1 MEICIDGTPLLTNS
15 AGIKT
20 YLFHWIKSLRASQ
33 GDRQLC
39 VFPMIGELGLLDHE
53 HSVDGTIATR
63 VRLTA
68 VGQLNKT
75 THLDWLAAM
84 LSNRAEVFHVSNLLQ
99 NPPRKQLVTTTIHD
113 LTTWIVPELHTPQNV
128 AADRIFAERVVK
140 KAQRC
145 IAVSYSSRK
154 DAVEILGIPED
165 KIDVIHHGVA
175 DSYIEVSDGD
185 ASRVAE
191 KYQIKR
197 PYILFH
203 GAIEPRKNIDLLL
216 DAYQALPGSLRDEF
230 DLVLT
235 GIMGWA
241 ARPTIARLETLPSNI
256 RYLGYVPEKDMPG
269 LTRGAVLF
277 AYPSLYEGFGFPVL
291 QAMACGTP
299 TITSNISSLP
309 EIAGDVALLV
319 DPRSLSELREAME
332 KVLLSPS
339 LRMRMAEQGR
349 ERAKG
354 FRWPDAAAKSWAFF
368 ERTLGGKIK

>member
-1 MEICIDGTPLLTNS
+1 MRICIDGTPLLTNS

-20 YLFHWIKSLRASQ
+20 YLYHWIKSLRALQ
-33 GDRQLC
+33 GDRVR
-39 VFPMIGELGLLDHE
+39 VFPLIGDLGVLDHE
-53 HSVDGTIATR
+53 RSVAGSMETR
-63 VRLTA
+63 LRLTA

-75 THLDWLAAM
+75 IHLDWLAAM
-84 LSNRAEVFHVSNLLQ
+84 LSDRAEVFHSSNLVQ
-99 NPPRKQLVTTTIHD
+99 NPPRKQLLTTTIHD
-113 LTTWIVPELHTPQNV
+113 LTTWIVPKLHTPQNV

-145 IAVSYSSRK
+145 IAVSHSTRK

-165 KIDVIHHGVA
+165 KIEVIHHGVA
-175 DSYIEVSDGD
+175 DSYIEASNEE
-185 ASRVAE
+185 ASRVAR
-191 KYQIKR
+191 KYQLTR

-216 DAYQALPGSLRDEF
+216 DAYEALPGSLREEF

-241 ARPTIARLETLPSNI
+241 AGSTVARLRTLPSSI
-256 RYLGYVPEKDMPG
+256 RYLGYVPERDMPG

-277 AYPSLYEGFGFPVL
+277 VYPSLYEGFGFPVL
-291 QAMACGTP
+291 QAMACGIP
-299 TITSNISSLP
+299 TITSNNSSLP

-319 DPRSLSELREAME
+319 DPCSVSELREAMQ

-339 LRMRMAEQGR
+339 LRIRMAEQGR
-349 ERAKG
+349 ERAKR

-368 ERTLGGKIK
+368 ERTLGGKI